1 MEIKETDKKVV
12 LFCVG
17 VIVMGGIAK
26 VLLNYL
32 SQLSIM
38 GYKCKV
44 ASLLD
49 VCDSYFLQY
58 FADHS
63 IEYRVVGVCAPP
75 RKRRNLLAR
84 WIYRMRRKAAER
96 ATKLAIAEYARD
108 CDVVV
113 DFHNLDFSL
122 YLTKL
127 SQRIIGVC
135 HGSINFFKDFVQKR
149 NIGNYDCIVCL
160 SHAFVRDFK
169 QFYPEW
175 ADKICCIYN
184 PVDVEEIHLLGNLE
198 APACSM
204 PYFVAVQRLQEDKDV
219 KTIIRAFRV
228 FREKNPDFRL
238 VIVGDGSQRGELEKF
253 AADDVA
259 NENII
264 FTGRLDNPYRV
275 ISKASALILSSR
287 KGIGEGFGQVL
298 IEAQALGVPAV
309 SSDVPS
315 GPAEILMNGE
325 AGYLFEAENPE
336 SLAKTLEQ
344 LENNPNERQRKIQR
358 ATVELKRFDAEECT
372 QHLCRILNMEKEE
385 TCYK

>member
-1 MEIKETDKKVV
+1 MEIKKTDKKVV
-12 LFCVG
+12 LFCVDK
-17 VIVMGGIAK
+17 VVMGGIAK

-32 SQLSIM
+32 CQLSIT

-58 FADHS
+58 FAEHS
-63 IEYRVVGVCAPP
+63 IEYRVVGVHTSP
-75 RKRRNLLAR
+75 RKRRNFLAR

-113 DFHNLDFSL
+113 DFYNLDFSR

-127 SQRIIGVC
+127 SQRVIGVC
-135 HGSINFFKDFVQKR
+135 HGSINFFKDFVQKS
-149 NIGNYDCIVCL
+149 NIGNYDCIACL

-169 QFYPEW
+169 QLYPEW

-184 PVDVEEIHLLGNLE
+184 PVDVEEIHHLGNLE
-198 APACSM
+198 APACST
-204 PYFVAVQRLQEDKDV
+204 PYFVAVQRLEEDKDV
-219 KTIIRAFRV
+219 ETIIRAFRM
-228 FREKNPDFRL
+228 FREKNPSFHL
-238 VIVGDGSQRGELEKF
+238 VIVGDGPQRGELEKF

-259 NENII
+259 NESII

-309 SSDVPS
+309 SSDVAS

-344 LENNPNERQRKIQR
+344 LGNNPNERQRKIQR
-358 ATVELKRFDAEECT
+358 ATVELKRFDATKCT
-372 QHLCRILNMEKEE
+372 QHLCRILHMEKEE
-385 TCYK
+385 ICCE